1 MCVYKSAAESRV
13 TNAAFRAILLA
24 AQRRVDEVT
33 NRGYLQPAQT
43 QVLPYF
49 DENALR
55 LSECTAEVLQDYFDE
70 KFKSGRLFGKGNR
83 RNDYVFKW
91 PNGSPLSQGI

>member
-1 MCVYKSAAESRV
+1 M
-13 TNAAFRAILLA
+13 
-24 AQRRVDEVT
+24 DEVT
-33 NRGYLQPAQT
+33 YRGYLQTAQT

-70 KFKSGRLFGKGNR
+70 KFKSGRLFGKLCVQVAERQPFEPG
-83 RNDYVFKW
+83 YMTHH
-91 PNGSPLSQGI
+91 S